1 MTEEGKA
8 KRVYGKHQNSPSK
21 KTHMFTNSKGKLIS
35 LSERKKHPVDF
46 SANRRPN
53 KDNIVILQSKK
64 NTERQK

>member
-8 KRVYGKHQNSPSK
+8 ERVYGNHQNSHSK
-21 KTHMFTNSKGKLIS
+21 KTLMFTNSKGKLII
-35 LSERKKHPVDF
+35 LSERQKHPVDF

-64 NTERQK
+64 NNERKK